1 MLNTTP
7 ASPIA
12 DSYADADQ
20 FKAHCEAVGYD
31 AAELTDD
38 DIERALRRAT
48 AYLDGV
54 YGSRFIGE
62 ATTFEQALEWPRKRA
77 KFRGKFFPDNEI
89 PAKLIA
95 ATCEAAF
102 ITSGDPV
109 ALTVGFNTEAQIVRE
124 KVGELETQYSD
135 KATLSLD
142 SALPKYSVIEN
153 LLFGLISPDQAGAA
167 VFGFLQRA

>member
-7 ASPIA
+7 ASPTA
-12 DSYADADQ
+12 DSYADVDQ
-20 FKAHCEAVGYD
+20 FKAQCAAVGHDVAQYAD
-31 AAELTDD
+31 S
-38 DIERALRRAT
+38 DIEQALRRAT

-54 YGSRFIGE
+54 YGLRFIGE
-62 ATTFEQALEWPRKRA
+62 AATFEQSLEWPRKRA

-102 ITSGDPV
+102 ITAGDAA
-109 ALTVGFNTEAQIVRE
+109 ALTAGFNTEDQIVRE
-124 KVGELETQYSD
+124 KAGELEVQYSD
-135 KATLSLD
+135 KAMLSLD

-153 LLFGLISPDQAGAA
+153 LLFGLIQIEQSGAA
-167 VFGFLQRA
+167 VFGSVARV

>member
-7 ASPIA
+7 ASPTA
-12 DSYADADQ
+12 DSYTDTDQ
-20 FKAHCEAVGYD
+20 FKAHCEAVGHD
-31 AAELTDD
+31 VAELTDS
-38 DIERALRRAT
+38 DIEQALRRAT

-62 ATTFEQALEWPRKRA
+62 ATTFEQSLEWPRKRA

-89 PAKLIA
+89 PAKLVA

-102 ITSGDPV
+102 ITAGDAA
-109 ALTVGFNTEAQIVRE
+109 ALTAGFNTETQIVRE
-124 KVGELETQYSD
+124 KVGELEMQYSD

-142 SALPKYSVIEN
+142 KSLPKYSVIEN
-153 LLFGLISPDQAGAA
+153 LLFGLIAPDQTGAA
-167 VFGFLQRA
+167 TFGFLARA